1 MFNKL
6 ELSVK
11 NVKKI
16 LDQRDTF
23 DLEIIIMCYLV
34 IVRHCLQL
42 AITFYYSAAVQM
54 SPQPEYIVHLASY
67 SMYFGD
73 KVIERNQIML
83 DQHKGLYC
91 WVKSRA
97 GAQ

>member
-1 MFNKL
+1 ML
-6 ELSVK
+6 
-11 NVKKI
+11 
-16 LDQRDTF
+16 
-23 DLEIIIMCYLV
+23 YLV
-34 IVRHCLQL
+34 IVRHCSLFAMTFDDNH
-42 AITFYYSAAVQM
+42 AIQM
-54 SPQPEYIVHLASY
+54 SLKPEYIVHLASY
-67 SMYFGD
+67 SVHFGD

>member
-1 MFNKL
+1 M
-6 ELSVK
+6 
-11 NVKKI
+11 
-16 LDQRDTF
+16 
-23 DLEIIIMCYLV
+23 
-34 IVRHCLQL
+34 IVRHCTQFAVISDDNY
-42 AITFYYSAAVQM
+42 AIQM
-54 SPQPEYIVHLASY
+54 SPEPEYIVHLASY
-67 SMYFGD
+67 SVYFGD